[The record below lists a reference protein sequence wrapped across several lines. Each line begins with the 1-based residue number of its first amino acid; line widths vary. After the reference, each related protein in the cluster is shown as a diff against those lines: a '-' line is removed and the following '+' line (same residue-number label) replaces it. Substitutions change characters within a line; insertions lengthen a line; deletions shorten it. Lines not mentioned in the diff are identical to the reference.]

1 MSQAV
6 AQVFSPHFWH
16 SRAVIE
22 LNAQD
27 FNALLETLL
36 ERRETLMFKKD
47 AGKRERNDEDVDL
60 YVFSGHLEA
69 LRSDEIDGD
78 VWGTLEDL
86 EYTAGSEDEAWE
98 LIKEF
103 YLERGCTLLKV
114 NTDEYILNDVL
125 ARKLGLVS

>member
-1 MSQAV
+1 M
-6 AQVFSPHFWH
+6 
-16 SRAVIE
+16 IE
-22 LNAQD
+22 LDAQN
-27 FNALLETLL
+27 FNALLESLL
-36 ERRETLMFKKD
+36 ERKETLIFRKD

-86 EYTAGSEDEAWE
+86 EYEAGSEDEAWE
-98 LIKEF
+98 LIKGF

-114 NTDEYILNDVL
+114 NADEYILNDVL